1 MKIYLSKLT
10 FEDAQRLLEFE
21 LTNRRFFE
29 LMVPTRG
36 DDYYKLDQ
44 FLINHQVLLN
54 EQEEGLSTFY
64 LIKNEIAGIV
74 GRINLI
80 DINKQLGT
88 AHLGYRIGEAFLG
101 KGIATQSVKLIL
113 ELIEEQSIHQLY
125 AKTTMDN
132 IASQKV
138 LERTGFLKEH
148 SLKEDQFTYYYFTS
162 KVK

>member
-10 FEDAQRLLEFE
+10 FEDAKRLFEFE
-21 LTNRRFFE
+21 LANRRFFE
-29 LMVPTRG
+29 TMVPTRG

-64 LIKNEIAGIV
+64 LIKNDAEIL

-148 SLKEDQFTYYYFTS
+148 SLKEDQFIYYS
-162 KVK
+162 LQVK